1 MPGPYR
7 KDPGRARYRSADYGS
22 AGYGGADRAGGGR
35 GGASYED
42 PGYGGS
48 RGGGRPSGPADSY
61 RDRPAPRSGGD
72 GPARRPRS
80 ADDYQPRDSQP
91 RGNAGSGSRHA
102 SGRGRPDWEQDP
114 RDQARPDPRYRG
126 GPGAPGGRP
135 PRGGARPER
144 ASGQVAQDIRE
155 RLGVSGGRGAGP
167 AGGADR
173 DGRGGR
179 GSRTAVG
186 YGDEGYGRSGPR
198 SRRGPGE
205 PGQDRGPRGGGHGRG
220 GRGGGRDGGP
230 DGTRRRRS
238 LGEWFRSGDWWRRWT
253 WKKVFG
259 LLGAGCL
266 IIVLMVVGA
275 FLYAYESIAVP
286 TAVAAAALS
295 QPSNVYY
302 SDGKLVAS
310 FSGNG
315 VSHVILQSSQIPK
328 VMDQAITAAEDRSF
342 YTEGGISITGLGR
355 AVYEDLKGGTYS
367 QGGSTLTEQF
377 VKNYYSGFA
386 SSDNTDKT
394 LSDKLKQVI
403 VAIKLAHLKTKSWII
418 TTYLNTVPFGP
429 QATGVGAAAETYF
442 NEPATKLTV
451 PQAAMLAALVN
462 APGLFNPDPNA
473 GSEYTALAAR
483 WQYVLYNMYRDGNI
497 PLAQFTSLSGCT
509 SAGITSCPTRPKNFP
524 KVHPHYAT
532 AWNGAT
538 GYLMNMVEQELQST
552 YHLSQSKLDN
562 GGLKIHTTFSSSMMS
577 GLTRAVREGK
587 TQMRQDGKAL
597 PWYAHVGAVLVKPG
611 TGAILA
617 VYGGPGYGA
626 KNCAKVFCDINM
638 AEDPK
643 QVGSSFKPY
652 VLATAVSQGMNVQ
665 TSVLN
670 GFSPIW
676 VPEGTTIADRMTL
689 SPRRAP
695 GPAETNIQAY
705 LPFNEANENSG
716 ALTVSKAAAI
726 SSDPAFEDLAHRAGV
741 QNVINMAKSLGVG
754 QDPFNYATVNDW
766 TAMNDQFGDR
776 SKLSTRGSVA
786 IALGESDLTAVEQAG
801 MFATLADGGVFHTPH
816 VVSKIVSPTGTVPPR
831 VAATRVLSPSQ
842 AADVDYALSFDNVPG
857 GTAYPEAAWA
867 GRQVVGKTGTTQT
880 AQDAWF
886 IGAIPQYSLGVTLF
900 TNKQDSSSSAG
911 SQTLDIL
918 PQIGDNAT
926 GGYGGAWPA
935 KIWANFMTS
944 RFASLPVAQLPTPD
958 YAGYAKWNQ
967 VGNLP
972 KKHKKPNPKT
982 SPPPHP
988 GPTCT
993 PSPFRPCLPGGSS
1006 SPPPTTSTPPTSSS
1020 PPAPTCTPTP
1030 FQQCTSTTPSTGVSN
1045 AVANGVAVY
1054 DEAPARKVSDGST
1067 LVKIVAVFLA
1077 SLF

>member
-1 MPGPYR
+1 VPGPYP
-7 KDPGRARYRSADYGS
+7 KDPGRTRYRSADYGS
-22 AGYGGADRAGGGR
+22 AGYGGAGRAAAGR
-35 GGASYED
+35 GGAAYEG
-42 PGYGGS
+42 PGGGS
-48 RGGGRPSGPADSY
+48 RGAGRPGGPGDAY
-61 RDRPAPRSGGD
+61 RDRPAPRPGGD
-72 GPARRPRS
+72 GPARRP
-80 ADDYQPRDSQP
+80 AAAADYQPRGS
-91 RGNAGSGSRHA
+91 AGGGGRHGG
-102 SGRGRPDWEQDP
+102 GRGRSDWDQDP
-114 RDQARPDPRYRG
+114 RDGGRPDSRYRG
-126 GPGAPGGRP
+126 GGAPGGRG

-144 ASGQVAQDIRE
+144 GNGQVAQDLRE
-155 RLGVSGGRGAGP
+155 RLGVNGSRGAGP
-167 AGGADR
+167 AGGADDW
-173 DGRGGR
+173 DGRRGR

-186 YGDEGYGRSGPR
+186 YADEGYSQRGPR
-198 SRRGPGE
+198 SRRGPDD
-205 PGQDRGPRGGGHGRG
+205 PGQDPGSRGRRGRG

-230 DGTRRRRS
+230 GGPRRRRS
-238 LGEWFRSGDWWRRWT
+238 LGEWFKSGDWWRRWT

-259 LLGAGCL
+259 LLATGCL
-266 IIVLMVVGA
+266 LLILLVAGA
-275 FLYAYESIAVP
+275 FLYAYESITMP
-286 TAVAAAALS
+286 TDVAAAALS
-295 QPSNVYY
+295 QPSTVYY
-302 SDGKLVAS
+302 SDGKPMAS

-342 YTEGGISITGLGR
+342 YTEGGISVTGLMR
-355 AVYEDLKGGTYS
+355 AVYEDLKGGSYL

-377 VKNYYSGFA
+377 VKNYYTGF
-386 SSDNTDKT
+386 SSTGNTDKT
-394 LSDKLKQVI
+394 LTDKLKQVI
-403 VAIKLAHLKTKSWII
+403 VAIKLAHLKSKSWII
-418 TTYLNTVPFGP
+418 TNYLNTVPFGP

-442 NEPATKLTV
+442 SEPASKLTV

-462 APGLFNPDPNA
+462 APGVFNPDPNA
-473 GSEYTALAAR
+473 GAEYTALVAR

-497 PLAQFTSLSGCT
+497 TLPEFTNLTGCAST
-509 SAGITSCPTRPKNFP
+509 GITSCPTKSKNFP
-524 KVHPHYAT
+524 KEHLHYVT
-532 AWNGAT
+532 AWNGPV
-538 GYLMNMVEQELQST
+538 GYLMNMVEQELSST
-552 YHLSQSKLDN
+552 YHLGQTKLDN
-562 GGLKIHTTFSSSMMS
+562 GGLKIHTTFSSSMMN
-577 GLTRAVREGK
+577 GLTRAIRLGK
-587 TQMRQDGKAL
+587 TQMRQDGHGL

-626 KNCAKVFCDINM
+626 KNCKLVLCDINM

-676 VPEGTTIADRMTL
+676 IPEGPTLSDRMQL
-689 SPRRAP
+689 SLRRAP
-695 GPAETNIQAY
+695 GPAETAIQPY
-705 LPFNEANENSG
+705 LPFNEADENSG

-726 SSDPAFEDLAHRAGV
+726 SSDPAFEDLAHRVGV

-754 QDPFNYATVNDW
+754 QNPFNYAGVNDW
-766 TAMNDQFGDR
+766 QTMNAQFGNH
-776 SKLSTRGSVA
+776 SKLATGGSVA
-786 IALGESDLTAVEQAG
+786 IALGESELTSVEQAS

-816 VVSKIVSPTGTVPPR
+816 VVSKIVSPTGPIPLR
-831 VAATRVLSPSQ
+831 VAATRVLSPSD

-857 GTAYPEAAWA
+857 GTAYPEAAWP
-867 GRQVVGKTGTTQT
+867 GRTVIAKTGTTQT

-900 TNKQDSSSSAG
+900 TNKQDSVSSAG

-918 PQIGDNAT
+918 PQIGNNAT

-935 KIWANFMTS
+935 RIWANFMTT
-944 RFASLPVAQLPTPD
+944 RFASLPAAQLATPD
-958 YAGYAKWNQ
+958 YTGYAKWNQ

-993 PSPFRPCLPGGSS
+993 PLPFRPCQPGGSTSPPTTS
-1006 SPPPTTSTPPTSSS
+1006 SPPPTSS
-1020 PPAPTCTPTP
+1020 PPSPSCTPSP

-1045 AVANGVAVY
+1045 AVANGMVY
-1054 DEAPARKVSDGST
+1054 DEAPARKVSGGST
-1067 LVKIVAVFLA
+1067 LVKALAVFLA
-1077 SLF
+1077 AFF